1 MIRNIIAAVAAA
13 AVGFLIAFVNYIFSK
28 KVLTKKPDKYSASF
42 VVRQILQ
49 VAYLVAVYFIGSK
62 TQIADLTYLLIGA
75 VAGMT
80 IPMFFFTKKLVAFND
95 SINTAPKKKEDKTDG

>member
-1 MIRNIIAAVAAA
+1 MIHNIIAAVVAA
-13 AVGFLIAFVNYIFSK
+13 AVGFLIAFVNYVISK
-28 KVLTKKPDKYSASF
+28 KVLMKKPDKYSASF

-62 TQIADLTYLLIGA
+62 TQIADLTYLLVGA

-80 IPMFFFTKKLVAFND
+80 IPMFFFTKKLVTFND
-95 SINTAPKKKEDKTDG
+95 SINTGSKEKEDKTDG